1 LEMEPL
7 SLRVVMTAQMATAM
21 SPAASRTVEAER
33 EGAAGSGVMVAG
45 RKKGRNPR
53 GGGFRPE
60 REKAGAGSGS
70 EDVAMESLP
79 VVEVVE
85 IDGVFDGAV
94 VLDVVFCED
103 GFAGGVVVDVSG
115 DGGVEF
121 ADGFGVE
128 VAAFF
133 LEDPDFG
140 FRVGR
145 FAVLDEGEEFF
156 AVEAEGVEDHLVV
169 AFAAGWVVVME
180 AADGCEAGFLPEAWE
195 VEDAERAG
203 DAGGDDW
210 NQFHDGLAGYG

>member
-1 LEMEPL
+1 
-7 SLRVVMTAQMATAM
+7 
-21 SPAASRTVEAER
+21 
-33 EGAAGSGVMVAG
+33 
-45 RKKGRNPR
+45 
-53 GGGFRPE
+53 
-60 REKAGAGSGS
+60 
-70 EDVAMESLP
+70 MESLP

-94 VLDVVFCED
+94 VLDVVFGED
-103 GFAGGVVVDVSG
+103 GFAGGVVVDVTG

-169 AFAAGWVVVME
+169 AFAAGRVVVVE
-180 AADGCEAGFLPEAWE
+180 AADGCEAGFLPEARE

-203 DAGGDDW
+203 DA
-210 NQFHDGLAGYG
+210 